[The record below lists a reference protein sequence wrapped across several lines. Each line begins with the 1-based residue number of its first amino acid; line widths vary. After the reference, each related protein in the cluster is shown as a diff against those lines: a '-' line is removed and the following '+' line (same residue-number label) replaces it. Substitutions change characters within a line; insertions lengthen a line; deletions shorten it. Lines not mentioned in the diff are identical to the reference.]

1 MKTVAALALVCI
13 ALAMGGCS
21 SSTQPGAA
29 SGCYPSRLRVSDAHV
44 SAGGRL
50 TVSSPPFRCQARYPA
65 GKTYTLRLLQMGRA
79 APIRVAV
86 VPVAQNGSLRA
97 TVRVPRRASPGQSY
111 IEAHGSAFDQP
122 CQDTVPAA
130 ASCASYSVRIE
141 VRPAPAEVRG
151 WLRMTGGPSGAS
163 QPGIPGTVSFV
174 DRATGDRYA
183 ATATADGSFT
193 VTVPSGR
200 YTVTGTSPLFMDGQ
214 GSCGTAVPT
223 VVPASGLAGV
233 VVACS
238 RK

>member
-1 MKTVAALALVCI
+1 MKTVAALALACI
-13 ALAMGGCS
+13 ALAVGGCS

-29 SGCYPSRLRVSDAHV
+29 SGCYPSRLRVSDAQV

-65 GKTYTLRLLQMGRA
+65 GKTYTLRLLRMGRA
-79 APIRVAV
+79 APV
-86 VPVAQNGSLRA
+86 
-97 TVRVPRRASPGQSY
+97 
-111 IEAHGSAFDQP
+111 
-122 CQDTVPAA
+122 
-130 ASCASYSVRIE
+130 
-141 VRPAPAEVRG
+141 EVRG
-151 WLRMTGGPSGAS
+151 WLRMTGGPSNAS

-193 VTVPSGR
+193 VTVPSGW
-200 YTVTGTSPLFMDGQ
+200 YMVTGTSPLFMDGQ
-214 GSCGTAVPT
+214 SSCGTAVPT